1 MVDLRRRPRFLLIA
15 FPEQGHINPSLHF
28 AKRLISIGA
37 HVTFVTAL
45 SAHRRVFIG
54 GSTPVARLS
63 LAPFS
68 DGYDDGVKPDVNME
82 HYMSEISCCG
92 SKHLSDLILSGAGA
106 GQPFTGLVS
115 TIFMPWAMEVAD
127 ELQIPSALLWVQLA
141 TLFDLFY
148 YFFNGY
154 GDLMT
159 NSGNN
164 PSRSIELPGLPLKF
178 AGPDLPFFL
187 HASNTGTLGLK
198 IFEKQFEIIDK
209 EKNPKVLIDVL
220 NHPSLR
226 CYVTHCGWNLTLESL
241 VCGVPMVAIPQ
252 KVEQGTN
259 AKLIEDVWETGLRVK
274 ANEEGIVEKDEI
286 KRCLEL
292 LMGDGEIGEEIRRN
306 AEKWKALGREA
317 AMEGGS
323 SYKNIKAFL
332 GDD

>member
-1 MVDLRRRPRFLLIA
+1 MIKPINNSITCLTSHPEKPSMVDLRRRPRFLLIA
-15 FPEQGHINPSLHF
+15 FPVQGHINPSLHF

-45 SAHRRVFIG
+45 SAHCRVFIG

-159 NSGNN
+159 NS
-164 PSRSIELPGLPLKF
+164 
-178 AGPDLPFFL
+178 
-187 HASNTGTLGLK
+187 
-198 IFEKQFEIIDK
+198 
-209 EKNPKVLIDVL
+209 
-220 NHPSLR
+220 
-226 CYVTHCGWNLTLESL
+226 
-241 VCGVPMVAIPQ
+241 
-252 KVEQGTN
+252 
-259 AKLIEDVWETGLRVK
+259 EDVWETGLRVK